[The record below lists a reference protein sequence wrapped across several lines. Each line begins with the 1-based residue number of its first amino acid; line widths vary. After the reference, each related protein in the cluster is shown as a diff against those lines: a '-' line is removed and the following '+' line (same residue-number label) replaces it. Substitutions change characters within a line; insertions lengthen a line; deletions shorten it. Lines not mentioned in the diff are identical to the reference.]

1 MRTENSRVENSVR
14 WGLGIIFLIT
24 GIAGFT
30 TSILSDK
37 VYSFANLISI
47 LSIIA
52 GVYFVQNIIR
62 KLHRVNFE
70 A

>member
-1 MRTENSRVENSVR
+1 MHTENSRVENLGR
-14 WGLGIIFLIT
+14 WGLGIIFLIS
-24 GIAGFT
+24 GIAGISM
-30 TSILSDK
+30 SILSDK

-62 KLHRVNFE
+62 KLHRVNLE